1 MLLSSGLGHPV
12 GNEPSPGNLPYN
24 LLTNEGTS
32 KTEYEEMEQLE
43 KKMEF
48 FLDICTKAGKSQY
61 PSLCHQLY
69 LPLERG
75 GNVFPLWMAR
85 KRSAKDEEHHQE
97 VGQTRTIR
105 DKQFNPWAGKRKRG
119 DHYNP
124 WAGKRSDDQFNPWA
138 GKKRD
143 DKM

>member
-1 MLLSSGLGHPV
+1 MFISSGLGHPI
-12 GNEPSPGNLPYN
+12 GNGAPMGHHPYN
-24 LLTNEGTS
+24 LLTNEGTT
-32 KTEYEEMEQLE
+32 KAEREEMEQ
-43 KKMEF
+43 KISSF
-48 FLDICTKAGKSQY
+48 FLDICAKAGRSQY

-75 GNVFPLWMAR
+75 GNVFPLWMAK
-85 KRSAKDEEHHQE
+85 KRSTKQEEQQQE
-97 VGQTRTIR
+97 VGQPRTIR
-105 DKQFNPWAGKRKRG
+105 DKQFNPWAGKKKRG

-124 WAGKRSDDQFNPWA
+124 WAGKRSDDSFNPWA